1 MANTMKMEVTLMDAW
16 TELTQAAIRDRIRER
31 EAEAAGERLATTAR
45 SAAARLSAAVR
56 SIAAPAGLP
65 ANLPATGREPALVG
79 EPIAKRPVPCDDCPA
94 VSNAA

>member
-1 MANTMKMEVTLMDAW
+1 MDAW

-45 SAAARLSAAVR
+45 SAATRLSVAVR

-65 ANLPATGREPALVG
+65 ASVNATNREPALVG

-94 VSNAA
+94 ASNAA

>member
-1 MANTMKMEVTLMDAW
+1 MDAW

-45 SAAARLSAAVR
+45 SAATRLAAAVR
-56 SIAAPAGLP
+56 SIAAPASLP
-65 ANLPATGREPALVG
+65 ASVSTMNLEPALVG
-79 EPIAKRPVPCDDCPA
+79 EPIAKRPEPCEDCPA

>member
-1 MANTMKMEVTLMDAW
+1 MDAW

-45 SAAARLSAAVR
+45 SAAARLSAVVR
-56 SIAAPAGLP
+56 SIAAPAS
-65 ANLPATGREPALVG
+65 LPATGPEPALVG
-79 EPIAKRPVPCDDCPA
+79 EPIAKRPEPCDGCPA